1 MAGLFPAGRT
11 QPGIPLLGPTPR
23 RGPLRFGQS
32 RSGRRWAARRWA
44 TSLPGHLPRNL
55 LRALSRVS
63 LARKSWSSAGLPW
76 LPDRPRGGEGPGGEL
91 CPGSRGQVPR
101 CPRTP
106 PPRPLPAWTCCV
118 EGAAGNVGR
127 GSSGGGQPCSPLSR
141 GGRVQPADFCPCS
154 DALPL
159 ANCLRKFIIVLR
171 GHMLI
176 VL

>member
-11 QPGIPLLGPTPR
+11 QRGIPLLGPTPR
-23 RGPLRFGQS
+23 RGPLRFGQG

-44 TSLPGHLPRNL
+44 TSLHGHLPRNL

-101 CPRTP
+101 CPP
-106 PPRPLPAWTCCV
+106 PPPPPACVDLLRGGSRGERRQRLFGGRPALQPPLP
-118 EGAAGNVGR
+118 GR
-127 GSSGGGQPCSPLSR
+127 PRSACRLLSL
-141 GGRVQPADFCPCS
+141 Q
-154 DALPL
+154 
-159 ANCLRKFIIVLR
+159 
-171 GHMLI
+171 
-176 VL
+176 